1 MMLCPKCERR
11 TEVYDSRPAQ
21 GTTRRGRVCTGCGHR
36 FRTIEV
42 LEAAPEKPKRKPVIA
57 KKVKKRKGP
66 VREPDVVI
74 VDFSG
79 MSDEELESAI
89 FEGDVRFDEDEL

>member
-1 MMLCPKCERR
+1 MLCPKCERR
-11 TEVYDSRPAQ
+11 TEVYDSRQAR

-42 LEAAPEKPKRKPVIA
+42 LEAAPERKPVIA

-66 VREPDVVI
+66 VLEPDVVI

-89 FEGDVRFDEDEL
+89 YDGSVRFDEDEL